1 MILREFLRLSSKHRT
16 IYFYLLLWILL
27 IFLGMY
33 KYVSSDST
41 NSAFLPKSFYSNKGI
56 LANKRKDTEKIE
68 KYRQRYCNNINS
80 LNLSSEDEGGF
91 IEGWTLQG
99 ENFSSFLCGR

>member
-33 KYVSSDST
+33 KYISSDSV
-41 NSAFLPKSFYSNKGI
+41 NSAFLPKSFYSNKVVMES
-56 LANKRKDTEKIE
+56 KKKETEKVD
-68 KYRQRYCNNINS
+68 KFRQRYCNNINS
-80 LNLSSEDEGGF
+80 NLPPEDEGGF
-91 IEGWTLQG
+91 IDGWTLQG
-99 ENFSSFLCGR
+99 DFFF

>member
-16 IYFYLLLWILL
+16 LYFYLLLWILL

-33 KYVSSDST
+33 KYVSTDTASG
-41 NSAFLPKSFYSNKGI
+41 AFLPKSFYLNRGV
-56 LANKRKDTEKIE
+56 LATKRRETEKIE
-68 KYRQRYCNNINS
+68 KFRQRYCNDIS
-80 LNLSSEDEGGF
+80 NLVLDEEGGF

-99 ENFSSFLCGR
+99 ESVSSFLPY